1 MLIGRKASTEEE
13 CTGRKDVPTKIVA
26 RSVKFKYNWKS
37 RHIFSV
43 NNFGSCG
50 LKLIS
55 NVRIKWAEVET
66 ISPEVTPAFLKAVL
80 ADPWHSPNLAN
91 GWNSVF

>member
-1 MLIGRKASTEEE
+1 MWNLNITESQE
-13 CTGRKDVPTKIVA
+13 
-26 RSVKFKYNWKS
+26 
-37 RHIFSV
+37 IFSQWIILV
-43 NNFGSCG
+43 LCG

-66 ISPEVTPAFLKAVL
+66 ISPAVTPGFLKAIL
-80 ADPWHSPNLAN
+80 ADSWRSSNLAN